1 MCSLDFICSHGYEP
15 LTSLC
20 YVMAIIAVIY
30 CQDSLYRLNAIIS
43 SMFIIMAL
51 QQLFMPKLLVKNE
64 PKEENVI
71 DTDLL
76 DRVRRLREDMNTIE
90 LKAPPPEEQPSSIPA
105 GQDEQTEQA
114 DNNSN
119 K

>member
-1 MCSLDFICSHGYEP
+1 MS
-15 LTSLC
+15 SLC
-20 YVMAIIAVIY
+20 YVMAIIAVLY

-43 SMFIIMAL
+43 SMFIIIAL

-76 DRVRRLREDMNTIE
+76 DRVRRLREDMSTSE
-90 LKAPPPEEQPSSIPA
+90 LKAPPMPEEPSSLPA
-105 GQDEQTEQA
+105 A
-114 DNNSN
+114 